1 MRKDSLI
8 EPDDQSIFGES
19 QPIFQAPP
27 EEIARQEYIKEN
39 QIILRKKRSKM
50 LILFLGIVLVVSGIL
65 ALIMYQP
72 PQQPP
77 PPPAPTPT
85 PIPQNPTAL
94 QQELDRLETIVN
106 EADPNQ
112 KPLIP
117 PPVDMDVSL

>member
-50 LILFLGIVLVVSGIL
+50 LMLFLGIVLVVSGIL

-72 PQQPP
+72 PQPP
-77 PPPAPTPT
+77 PPPPTPTPT

-94 QQELDRLETIVN
+94 QQELDRLEAIVD

>member
-39 QIILRKKRSKM
+39 QIILQKKRSKM
-50 LILFLGIVLVVSGIL
+50 LMLFLGIVLVVSGIL

-77 PPPAPTPT
+77 PPPTPIPT

-117 PPVDMDVSL
+117 PPVDMNVSL

>member
-72 PQQPP
+72 PQPPP